1 VLTAAG
7 FFFVFSVGTLGQ
19 PQMLHKFYM
28 LDDPRKLKW
37 MPAILGGSQLLC
49 SLIWIGVGLAVP
61 ALVASGRLPA
71 LDNPDAAS
79 PSFLLGFVPPLLAG
93 VVFAGILAAIMSTAD
108 SFVNIASA
116 ALVRDLPRAL
126 GRPVAR
132 ELLLGRIAT
141 PGIAIAAGVFAWLYG
156 DLIALLGTFAFGTF
170 GAALAPALV
179 VGFNWRGVTARA
191 ASASIA
197 TGLFGNLA
205 LEFLARQTFFPA
217 LPRLGWLAPG
227 VLPTAVS
234 LAASF
239 AVLFAVSLWDGRRC
253 ETALPADV
261 AAVMEM

>member
-1 VLTAAG
+1 
-7 FFFVFSVGTLGQ
+7 
-19 PQMLHKFYM
+19 
-28 LDDPRKLKW
+28 
-37 MPAILGGSQLLC
+37 
-49 SLIWIGVGLAVP
+49 
-61 ALVASGRLPA
+61 
-71 LDNPDAAS
+71 
-79 PSFLLGFVPPLLAG
+79 
-93 VVFAGILAAIMSTAD
+93 
-108 SFVNIASA
+108 
-116 ALVRDLPRAL
+116 
-126 GRPVAR
+126 VAR

-170 GAALAPALV
+170 GAALAPALG

-239 AVLFAVSLWDGRRC
+239 AVLFAVSLWDGRRG